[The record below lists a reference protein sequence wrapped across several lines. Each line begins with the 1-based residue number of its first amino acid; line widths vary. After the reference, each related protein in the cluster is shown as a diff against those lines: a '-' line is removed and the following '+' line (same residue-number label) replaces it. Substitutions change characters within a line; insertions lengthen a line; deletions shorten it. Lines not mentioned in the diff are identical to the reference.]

1 MAYNTIT
8 ATNTSVAPEHK
19 WWRHRHR
26 LRLGR
31 RCLRRRHL
39 AVLNTYST
47 HARHVVSLNGGY
59 ICCACIVV
67 AFPVVVVV
75 VVYVAVAV
83 VAARSAVATAE
94 VSLYS

>member
-1 MAYNTIT
+1 M
-8 ATNTSVAPEHK
+8 
-19 WWRHRHR
+19 
-26 LRLGR
+26 
-31 RCLRRRHL
+31 
-39 AVLNTYST
+39 LNTYST

-67 AFPVVVVV
+67 AFPVVVV
-75 VVYVAVAV
+75 YVAVAV